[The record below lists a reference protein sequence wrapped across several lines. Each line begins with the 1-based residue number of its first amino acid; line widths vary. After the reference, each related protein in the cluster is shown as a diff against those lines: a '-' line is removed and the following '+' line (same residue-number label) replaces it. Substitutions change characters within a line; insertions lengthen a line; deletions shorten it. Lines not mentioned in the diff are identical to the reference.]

1 MKKKTYLIPAII
13 ITDVKLQTL
22 MNASLTV
29 DGDSGIGMGDG
40 ETPTTADSRRRR
52 RRDEW
57 DDEEWDEEEE
67 EW

>member
-40 ETPTTADSRRRR
+40 ETPTTADSRRR
-52 RRDEW
+52 DEW